1 MNVNV
6 NTTVSVSPEDCLK
19 ALEYE
24 LCPAGNEFPST
35 NLVDKLHAL
44 HARVMEQWIAPAD
57 RCCDCGGGGWCAG
70 GSHSWRCAD
79 CDGTGRT
86 GGRRS

>member
-1 MNVNV
+1 MNVNA
-6 NTTVSVSPEDCLK
+6 TVDVSPEDCLK

-24 LCPAGNEFPST
+24 LCPPGDSFPPT
-35 NLVDKLHAL
+35 DLVEKLQAL
-44 HARVMEQWIAPAD
+44 HARVMKRWIAPAD
-57 RCCDCGGGGWCAG
+57 RCQGCSGNGECAG
-70 GSHSWRCAD
+70 GSHSWRCTD